1 MSRFTLV
8 RHSAY
13 AVGGNAAFDD
23 AVEVCE
29 MGDLQTYA
37 VQNEGGLIFDTRVE
51 AAGAQN
57 NINNPPG
64 ATPGGASGR
73 GHFSSLRIAGAEIY
87 VPHPAARKR

>member
-1 MSRFTLV
+1 MARFTLV

-29 MGDLQTYA
+29 LGDQQMYA
-37 VQNEGGLIFDTRVE
+37 VQTAGGLIFETRVE

-57 NINNPPG
+57 DVNNPPG
-64 ATPGGASGR
+64 AASGGASGD

-87 VPHPAARKR
+87 VPHPATREQ